1 MSSNVLSS
9 EKRVQVLRE
18 INAHAQFIRKNL
30 FSFYN
35 QIVQP
40 NCHIVVDYSCTE
52 NFDGVHT

>member
-1 MSSNVLSS
+1 MSSNVLRSVS
-9 EKRVQVLRE
+9 NVLRE

-40 NCHIVVDYSCTE
+40 NCHIVVDNSYTE
-52 NFDGVHT
+52 NYDGVHT